1 MKFEITQS
9 PNSYLILDLN
19 KHEKIIIEKGCLIY
33 SDGEYG
39 FKNKIEVKSYK
50 NIISKIFGG
59 KSLSYNVYTAHEEMK
74 MAFSAKDTAE
84 IFSLEIDEQ
93 HPIFFYGSQHFARTE
108 NIEIKLGGPSQE
120 FLLKAKG
127 SGTLFL
133 KVYGKLIE
141 KLIDSNKPIYVD
153 EDALI
158 AFEEGVEFD
167 WITGGIKK
175 LITSGEGGLFRLNGK
190 GKVWIQSRDKVEYK
204 KD

>member
-19 KHEKIIIEKGCLIY
+19 KYEKIIIEKGCLIY

-50 NIISKIFGG
+50 NFISKIFGG
-59 KSLSYNVYTAHEEMK
+59 KSLTYNVYTANEEMK

-93 HPIFFYGSQHFARTE
+93 HPILFYASQHFARTE
-108 NIEIKLGGPSQE
+108 NIEIKLGGLSQE
-120 FLLKAKG
+120 FLVKANG

-141 KLIDSNKPIYVD
+141 KSIDSNKPIYVD

>member
-19 KHEKIIIEKGCLIY
+19 KYEKIIIEKGCLIY

-39 FKNKIEVKSYK
+39 FNNKIEVKSYK

-93 HPIFFYGSQHFARTE
+93 QPILFYASQHFARTE
-108 NIEIKLGGPSQE
+108 NIEIKLGWLSQE
-120 FLLKAKG
+120 FLVKAEG

-158 AFEEGVEFD
+158 AFEEGIEFD

-175 LITSGEGGLFRLNGK
+175 LITSGEGGLFKLNGK
-190 GKVWIQSRDKVEYK
+190 GKVWIQSRDKLEYN

>member
-9 PNSYLILDLN
+9 PNSYLILELN
-19 KHEKIIIEKGCLIY
+19 KYEKIIIEKGCLIF

-59 KSLSYNVYTAHEEMK
+59 KSLTYNIYTANEEMK

-93 HPIFFYGSQHFARTE
+93 HPIFFYASQHFARTE
-108 NIEIKLGGPSQE
+108 NIEIKLGGLSQE
-120 FLLKAKG
+120 FLVKAEG

-158 AFEEGVEFD
+158 AFEEGVEYD

-175 LITSGEGGLFRLNGK
+175 LITSGEGGLFKLKGK
-190 GKVWIQSRDKVEYK
+190 GKVWIQSRDKMEYK

>member
-9 PNSYLILDLN
+9 PNSYLILELN
-19 KHEKIIIEKGCLIY
+19 KYEKIIIEKGCLIF

-59 KSLSYNVYTAHEEMK
+59 KSLTYNVYTANEEMK

-84 IFSLEIDEQ
+84 IFSLEIVEQ
-93 HPIFFYGSQHFARTE
+93 HPILFFVFQHFARTE
-108 NIEIKLGGPSQE
+108 NIEIKLGGLSQE
-120 FLLKAKG
+120 FLVKAEG

-158 AFEEGVEFD
+158 AFEEGVEYD

-175 LITSGEGGLFRLNGK
+175 LITSGEGGLFKLKGK
-190 GKVWIQSRDKVEYK
+190 GKVWIQSRDKMEYK

>member
-19 KHEKIIIEKGCLIY
+19 KYEKIIIEKGCLIY

-50 NIISKIFGG
+50 NFISKIFGG
-59 KSLSYNVYTAHEEMK
+59 KSLTYNEEMK

-108 NIEIKLGGPSQE
+108 NIEIKLGGLSQE
-120 FLLKAKG
+120 FLVKAKG